1 MPVSSRKLAPLHL
14 LRSLLR
20 PFGHLALMASL
31 LALWSCRRLLGDKD
45 ELGYFAGRVSSL
57 IWRHPEVTRRGVQV
71 AWALWAVLL
80 AIALS
85 PLDPIASRWD
95 EVALALAA
103 LLLWHRYLAWQR
115 GVR

>member
-1 MPVSSRKLAPLHL
+1 LHL
-14 LRSLLR
+14 LRFVLR

-45 ELGYFAGRVSSL
+45 ELGYFAGRLSAV
-57 IWRHPEVTRRGVQV
+57 IWRYPEVTRRGVQL